1 MRRVNNW
8 EDYLFDEDEDD
19 LRMVAKR
26 RRHTMHAAYAAASI
40 ASTAMSV
47 GKRKGRQPGAKTK
60 KRERLD
66 VDKVFQ
72 TMDDRHFRR
81 KYRMDK
87 DSFYNLLYII
97 KEQLPKTGE
106 DRVRGSVP
114 NGAITHSAR
123 LSMALRVAAGGDVLD
138 IADYHGV
145 NEDEAMASFWFV
157 VDAINNTPQ
166 LNIVFPETYEEQEH
180 LAAEFKKKSEIGI
193 ACCIGAID
201 GILIWI
207 HKPTEANCKD
217 MGVGPVKF
225 FCGRKKKYG
234 LNMQAICDSKRRFL
248 WVDIRFP
255 GATSDYFAFEQT
267 ELFEKLQ
274 TDGFLRAGLC
284 IFGDAAYVNAPYMC
298 VPYRN
303 VAGSD
308 GSKDAYNFFQSQ
320 LRINIECAFG
330 MLVHRFGILRKP
342 FPVNVSVGKINAAVL
357 ALCKLHNFC
366 IDSQHEEISSA
377 DICDS
382 GNIMMDGGMFLPR
395 IDNNEG
401 DYYWDYDA
409 EQDRLDGLLDG
420 GEHFDDISRGVRRR
434 YRRMVD
440 LPVHLIHQHV
450 INTGVRRPER
460 NNHRRRRSV

>member
-8 EDYLFDEDEDD
+8 EDYLFDEDDDD

-145 NEDEAMASFWFV
+145 NEDEAMAS
-157 VDAINNTPQ
+157 
-166 LNIVFPETYEEQEH
+166 
-180 LAAEFKKKSEIGI
+180 LAGPSNS
-193 ACCIGAID
+193 
-201 GILIWI
+201 
-207 HKPTEANCKD
+207 PTCN
-217 MGVGPVKF
+217 
-225 FCGRKKKYG
+225 
-234 LNMQAICDSKRRFL
+234 
-248 WVDIRFP
+248 
-255 GATSDYFAFEQT
+255 
-267 ELFEKLQ
+267 
-274 TDGFLRAGLC
+274 
-284 IFGDAAYVNAPYMC
+284 
-298 VPYRN
+298 
-303 VAGSD
+303 
-308 GSKDAYNFFQSQ
+308 
-320 LRINIECAFG
+320 
-330 MLVHRFGILRKP
+330 
-342 FPVNVSVGKINAAVL
+342 
-357 ALCKLHNFC
+357 
-366 IDSQHEEISSA
+366 
-377 DICDS
+377 
-382 GNIMMDGGMFLPR
+382 
-395 IDNNEG
+395 
-401 DYYWDYDA
+401 
-409 EQDRLDGLLDG
+409 
-420 GEHFDDISRGVRRR
+420 
-434 YRRMVD
+434 
-440 LPVHLIHQHV
+440 
-450 INTGVRRPER
+450 
-460 NNHRRRRSV
+460 